1 MPRESAVRSLAGAW
15 IRRAS
20 ATHFSS
26 LRNAVESFAGLG
38 SPRAAGSRT
47 TRLARGPQIARPRS
61 VERGAEEGT
70 AATKGPSAA
79 RPSEKARLFGPL
91 PELGIWTGLGLSRA
105 QFCAILGGSIVLFL
119 LVGGP
124 LWRHVRDPHFARIAV
139 SYAVIPLGVL
149 LALLRNGRA
158 RFGPI
163 VAASMVIALL
173 KLLITAGLD
182 VVIALARSGG
192 A

>member
-1 MPRESAVRSLAGAW
+1 M
-15 IRRAS
+15 
-20 ATHFSS
+20 
-26 LRNAVESFAGLG
+26 
-38 SPRAAGSRT
+38 
-47 TRLARGPQIARPRS
+47 
-61 VERGAEEGT
+61 ERDAEEGT
-70 AATKGPSAA
+70 GAA
-79 RPSEKARLFGPL
+79 RSTGAARLPESPRLFGPL

-105 QFCAILGGSIVLFL
+105 QFCAILGGSILLFL

-182 VVIALARSGG
+182 VVIALARSG
-192 A
+192 AA